1 MSDRGGG
8 VRRDAITRAWFF
20 LEQARRLPYRADFGE
35 YEVFEA
41 YLEAAI
47 IYSRV
52 AIHRLH
58 SEALQRAKG
67 DPHLK
72 AEVDAWWDSLL
83 EDPAINFFRI
93 ECDFIAKVGPPKVGQ
108 NIRAGGPV
116 PGQKMEELYYYENPG
131 IPATE
136 TIERHLRSVE
146 RIVTDA
152 EGRFGTSTLFGLW
165 EG

>member
-1 MSDRGGG
+1 MSDPGG

-20 LEQARRLPYRADFGE
+20 LEQARRLPFLADFRD
-35 YEVFEA
+35 YEAFEA

-47 IYSRV
+47 IFSRV

-58 SEALQRAKG
+58 SEAKQRAKG

-72 AEVDAWWDSLL
+72 AEVDAWWASLL
-83 EDPAINFFRI
+83 ENPPIVFIRDERN
-93 ECDFIAKVGPPKVGQ
+93 FIAKIGPPKVDQ
-108 NIRAGGPV
+108 IIRMGGPA
-116 PGQKMEELYYYENPG
+116 PGQKMEELYYYETPD

-152 EGRFGTSTLFGLW
+152 EERFGTATLLGLW
-165 EG
+165 EE

>member
-1 MSDRGGG
+1 MSDRGG

-20 LEQARRLPYRADFGE
+20 LEQGRRLPYRADFGE
-35 YEVFEA
+35 YEAFEA

-47 IYSRV
+47 IYSRI

-58 SEALQRAKG
+58 SAAEQRAKG

-72 AEVDAWWDSLL
+72 AEVDAWWASLL
-83 EDPAINFFRI
+83 EDPAIPFIRDQRN
-93 ECDFIAKVGPPKVGQ
+93 FIAKEGPPKFNQ
-108 NIRAGGPV
+108 TIWAGGSPE
-116 PGQKMEELYYYENPG
+116 KMEELYYYETPD

-152 EGRFGTSTLFGLW
+152 ERRFGTSTLSGLW

>member
-1 MSDRGGG
+1 MSDQGRE

-20 LEQARRLPYRADFGE
+20 LEQARGLPFSADFRE
-35 YEVFEA
+35 YESFEA

-47 IYSRV
+47 IFSRV

-58 SEALQRAKG
+58 SEAEQKAKG

-72 AEVDAWWDSLL
+72 AEVDAWWASLL
-83 EDPAINFFRI
+83 DEPAIPFLRDQRNV
-93 ECDFIAKVGPPKVGQ
+93 IAKEGPPKFNQ
-108 NIRAGGPV
+108 NIMMGGPA
-116 PGQKMEELYYYENPG
+116 PGQKMEELYYYETPD

-152 EGRFGTSTLFGLW
+152 ETRFGTSTLS
-165 EG
+165 

>member
-1 MSDRGGG
+1 MSDRGR

-20 LEQARRLPYRADFGE
+20 LEQARALPYRADIVE
-35 YEVFEA
+35 HEPFEA

-52 AIHRLH
+52 AIHRLRR
-58 SEALQRAKG
+58 EALQRAKG
-67 DPHLK
+67 DPRLK
-72 AEVDAWWDSLL
+72 AEVDAWWASLL
-83 EDPAINFFRI
+83 DETAIPFIRDKRNV
-93 ECDFIAKVGPPKVGQ
+93 IAKEGPPKFNQ
-108 NIRAGGPV
+108 NIMMGGPA
-116 PGQKMEELYYYENPG
+116 PGQKMEKLYYYETPD

-152 EGRFGTSTLFGLW
+152 ERRFGTSTLF
-165 EG
+165 

>member
-1 MSDRGGG
+1 MSDQGG

-35 YEVFEA
+35 YEAFEA

-47 IYSRV
+47 IYSRI

-58 SEALQRAKG
+58 SAAEQRAKG

-72 AEVDAWWDSLL
+72 AEVDAWWASLL
-83 EDPAINFFRI
+83 EDPAIPFIRDQRN
-93 ECDFIAKVGPPKVGQ
+93 FIAKEGPPKFNQ
-108 NIRAGGPV
+108 NIRAGGP
-116 PGQKMEELYYYENPG
+116 PEKMEELYYYETPD

-136 TIERHLRSVE
+136 TVERHLRSVE

-152 EGRFGTSTLFGLW
+152 ERRFGTSTLS
-165 EG
+165 

>member
-1 MSDRGGG
+1 MSDRGQ
-8 VRRDAITRAWFF
+8 VRRDAITRARFF
-20 LEQARRLPYRADFGE
+20 LEQARGLPYRADFSE
-35 YEVFEA
+35 YEPFEA

-52 AIHRLH
+52 AISRLH
-58 SEALQRAKG
+58 TAAEQRAKG

-72 AEVDAWWDSLL
+72 AEVDAWWASLL
-83 EDPAINFFRI
+83 EDPAIPFIRDERN
-93 ECDFIAKVGPPKVGQ
+93 FIAHEGPPKFNQ
-108 NIRAGGPV
+108 NIMMGGPA
-116 PGQKMEELYYYENPG
+116 PGQKMEELYYYETPD

-152 EGRFGTSTLFGLW
+152 EEQFGTATLLGLW